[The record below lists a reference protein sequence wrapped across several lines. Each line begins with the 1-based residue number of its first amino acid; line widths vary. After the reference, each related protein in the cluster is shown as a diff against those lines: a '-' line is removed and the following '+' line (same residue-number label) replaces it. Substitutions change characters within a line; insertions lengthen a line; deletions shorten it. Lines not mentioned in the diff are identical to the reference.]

1 MPVNSRTLLL
11 GWIGL
16 GTLYVVLLA
25 LFQREEISKELA
37 IRSAAL
43 TNQVSQRADQHDA
56 HLTGLSALAVSG
68 QEPNAALFIEVVTAI
83 RQFYPRVTAV
93 DLVSLQDDTNV
104 ITSRDGLSDTHALHS
119 AIQLAASRSTG
130 SLELMHS
137 PQHEDR
143 YLIIKRV
150 PNSSAA
156 RFALSFEIDTRRLV
170 NIDPAFWRRKN
181 IELSISMPDGK
192 LLSRFRDEQQAQSSE
207 KFKQLTVTNVL
218 GSRTQPLALSSIIY
232 LSADDLLPIG
242 PLLLGLFF
250 IGSAWA
256 VTTTIFRLYAKSRRA
271 ETRAR
276 LGEHDARISHA
287 SRVNSL
293 GELSSGIAHEL
304 TQPLTAI
311 LSQSQAGVRL
321 VKDHGVQQDTV
332 IGIFNANVTQAKR
345 ASNILARLR
354 EWTKHST
361 ESWKPVAVNGC
372 IQNVLLLLDAEIRKQ
387 CINLTAELSS
397 ENPYINCD
405 PVEMEQVVFNLIRN
419 ALDKRPIHGRTGLS
433 ILITTSLLGDQ
444 VVLNIKDDGALVD
457 HKILDRILEPFVTTR
472 DNGMGLGLAL
482 CDRIVNRMEGRIEI
496 SNAEDGV
503 VARVTLPTYVQYDED
518 RGD

>member
-1 MPVNSRTLLL
+1 MPVNSRALLL

-16 GTLYVVLLA
+16 SILYVVLLA
-25 LFQREEISKELA
+25 LFQRVEISKELA
-37 IRSAAL
+37 IQSAAL
-43 TNQVSQRADQHDA
+43 TNQVSQRADQHVA
-56 HLTGLSALAVSG
+56 HLTGLSALAISG
-68 QEPNAALFIEVVTAI
+68 KEPNAALFIEVVTAI

-104 ITSRDGLSDTHALHS
+104 ISSREGLSDTHALHR
-119 AIQLAASRSTG
+119 AIQLAALQSTG

-150 PNSSAA
+150 PNTSAA
-156 RFALSFEIDTRRLV
+156 RFALSFEINTRRLV
-170 NIDPAFWRRKN
+170 NIDPAFWQRKN
-181 IELSISMPDGK
+181 TELSISMPSGE
-192 LLSRFRDEQQAQSSE
+192 LLSRFRDKHQAQSSV

-218 GSRTQPLALSSIIY
+218 GSRTQPLALSTIIY
-232 LSADDLLPIG
+232 LSPGDLLPVG

-250 IGSAWA
+250 IGLVWA

-271 ETRAR
+271 ESRAR
-276 LGEHDARISHA
+276 LGEYDARISHA

-321 VKDHGVQQDTV
+321 VNDQGVQQDTV
-332 IGIFNANVTQAKR
+332 IDILNANVTQAKR

-361 ESWKPVAVNGC
+361 ESWKPVTVNGC
-372 IQNVLLLLDAEIRKQ
+372 IRNVLLLLDAEIKKQ
-387 CINLTAELSS
+387 SINLTVELTPQ
-397 ENPYINCD
+397 NPSITCD

-419 ALDKRPIHGRTGLS
+419 ALDKRPLRGRAGLS
-433 ILITTSLLGDQ
+433 ILITTSLLEDQ
-444 VVLNIKDDGALVD
+444 VILNIMDDGAFVD

-472 DNGMGLGLAL
+472 GNGMGLGLAL
-482 CDRIVNRMEGRIEI
+482 CDRIVNRMEGSIEI
-496 SNAEDGV
+496 TNAEEGV
-503 VARVTLPTYVQYDED
+503 VARVTLPTYLQNDES
-518 RGD
+518 